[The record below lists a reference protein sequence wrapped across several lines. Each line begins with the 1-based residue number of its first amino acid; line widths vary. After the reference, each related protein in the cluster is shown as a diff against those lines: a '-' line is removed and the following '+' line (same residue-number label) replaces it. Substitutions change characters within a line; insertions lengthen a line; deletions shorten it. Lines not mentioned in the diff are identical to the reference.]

1 MHFRSGRPIFGLLTT
16 DTLEKKHIRKI
27 AVLGAGLMGS
37 GIACHLAGAG
47 FEVLLLDLPSAEGPR
62 NARVDLS
69 LRKCL
74 QSQPSPIFDQSFSSR
89 IQTGNFDDDLEKV
102 SSCDWIVEVIA
113 EKAALKQQLY
123 DRLEVYRKPGTLVTS
138 NTSGIPLRTLCE
150 GLSEDFRKHFLGTHF
165 FNPPRYLRLL
175 EIIPGPGTQP
185 DVVEF
190 MMDFGRRFL
199 GKQTVLCKDTPGF
212 IANRIG
218 VVYMARV
225 MELAEASGL
234 SIGAVDRLTG
244 PALGRPKT
252 GTFRLADLVGLDTAE
267 YVTEGLRTN
276 CPDDNML
283 NNIHRIKATE
293 FLLGNQWLGTKSG
306 KGFYAKTDERDE
318 KGKPKILE
326 LNLSTLTYA
335 TQAKAALPSLELSK
349 KIEDLPK
356 RMQALIALDDPGA
369 NLLRS
374 SLGFLLAYSA
384 HRIPEIADAPH
395 AIDQAMETG
404 YAWPLGP
411 FRIWDALGW
420 ETAVKLILEAGHT
433 LPKWA
438 TDMEAA
444 GINKFYLD
452 EADGLKGYDPSS
464 AAYSLVPGSA
474 GTIRLSVTHEQNLV
488 FRNEEVRLHDI
499 GDGVLCLEFASKHN
513 AIGEGILRGIQH
525 SIDLAET
532 QGWKGLVIGNQAQH
546 FSVGANLMLIGMLA
560 FQQEYEQLDMAVRL
574 FQQTSLRCR
583 YSAIPVVCACQGY
596 TFGGGTELLMY
607 CDAAVVAA
615 ESYIG
620 LVEMSVGLLPGGGG
634 TVEFARRLSR
644 EFKTGEVLVPQLIH
658 RFRTIATASVSTSAH
673 EAYGLGY
680 LSFDR
685 DRVAIDGLT
694 NIRLAKQRVLDLSGT
709 YIQPP
714 SNKAIRVLGR
724 SGLAALYVASN
735 SMRRANH
742 ASEHDHKIANKI
754 AWVLCGGDLS
764 EPQEVSEQYLL
775 DLERDAFLS
784 LCTEPKTLERIQY
797 MLENNKPLRN

>member
-1 MHFRSGRPIFGLLTT
+1 M
-16 DTLEKKHIRKI
+16 EKRHIRKI

-47 FEVLLLDLPSAEGPR
+47 FEVLLLDLTAEEGPR
-62 NARVDLS
+62 NAVVDQA

-74 QSQPSPIFDQSFSSR
+74 QSQPSPIFDQSFSAR
-89 IQTGNFDDDLEKV
+89 ITTGNYDDDLAKV
-102 SSCDWIVEVIA
+102 ASCDWIIEVIA
-113 EKAALKQQLY
+113 EKAVLKQQLY
-123 DRLEVYRKPGTLVTS
+123 ERLEAVRKPGTIVTS
-138 NTSGIPLRTLCE
+138 NTSGIPLRVLCDKR
-150 GLSEDFRKHFLGTHF
+150 SEDFRKHFLGTHF

-175 EIIPGPGTQP
+175 EIIPGPDTQP
-185 DVVEF
+185 DIVEF
-190 MMDFGRRFL
+190 MMDFGQRFL
-199 GKQTVLCKDTPGF
+199 GKQTVRCKDTPGF

-234 SIGAVDRLTG
+234 SIGTVDRLTG

-267 YVTEGLRTN
+267 FVTAGLRDN
-276 CPDDNML
+276 CPSDAML
-283 NNIHRIKATE
+283 QSIHRIKATE
-293 FLLGNQWLGTKSG
+293 FLLENKWFGAKSG

-318 KGKPKILE
+318 KGKPKILA
-326 LNLSTLTYA
+326 LNLSTLSYETESKPA
-335 TQAKAALPSLELSK
+335 IPSLELSR
-349 KIEDLPK
+349 KIEDLSK
-356 RMQALIALDDPGA
+356 RMHALVGLEDPGA
-369 NLLRS
+369 AFLRS
-374 SLGFLLAYSA
+374 SLGFLLAYAA
-384 HRIPEIADAPH
+384 HRIPEIADSPQS
-395 AIDQAMETG
+395 IDLAMETG
-404 YAWPLGP
+404 YAWPMGP

-420 ETAVKLILEAGHT
+420 ETAAKLIREAGHT
-433 LPKWA
+433 LPEWV
-438 TDMEAA
+438 TEMEAA
-444 GINKFYLD
+444 GINKFYR
-452 EADGLKGYDPSS
+452 EEEEGLKVFDPSS
-464 AAYSLVPGSA
+464 AAYMPVPGSA
-474 GTIRLSVTHEQNLV
+474 DAIRLYATSEEKLV
-488 FRNEEVRLHDI
+488 FRNEEIRLHDI
-499 GDGVLCLEFASKHN
+499 GDGVLCLEFASRHN

-525 SIDLAET
+525 SIDLAEG

-546 FSVGANLMLIGMLA
+546 FTVGANLMLIGMLA
-560 FQQEYEQLDMAVRL
+560 FQQEFEQLDMAVRL

-615 ESYIG
+615 ETYIG

-644 EFKTGEVLVPQLIH
+644 EFKEGEVQVPQLIH

-673 EAYGLGY
+673 EAFGLGY

-685 DRVAIDGLT
+685 DSVAINGLT
-694 NIRLAKQRVLDLSGT
+694 NIRLAKQRVLALSGS
-709 YIQPP
+709 YVQPP
-714 SNKAIRVLGR
+714 STKAIRVMGR

-735 SMRRANH
+735 SMHRANY

-764 EPQEVSEQYLL
+764 EPQDVTEQYLL
-775 DLERDAFLS
+775 DLEREAFLS